1 LIGFRLR
8 HKQEVIQY
16 YIMDIDLYLV
26 LGMDF
31 VVVDVES
38 DFGSNM
44 IGQC

>member
-1 LIGFRLR
+1 M
-8 HKQEVIQY
+8 Y
-16 YIMDIDLYLV
+16 IDLYLV
-26 LGMDF
+26 PDMDF